1 MGKLTDKDL
10 FEFVYRADTPQK
22 IAVAERWL
30 REHQSLTS
38 RSTFDELI
46 AVLNRTAKRLFRA
59 KMAEYDE
66 HLYRQGYELNIST
79 GEVIACSE
87 GARI

>member
-1 MGKLTDKDL
+1 MGKLTNKDL

-22 IAVAERWL
+22 IAVAERCL

-59 KMAEYDE
+59 KMAEYE
-66 HLYRQGYELNIST
+66 ENLYRQSYEINIRT

-87 GARI
+87 GAKI

>member
-1 MGKLTDKDL
+1 MKKLTDKDL

-30 REHQSLTS
+30 REHQNLTS

-59 KMAEYDE
+59 KMAKYEE
-66 HLYRQGYELNIST
+66 NLYRQGYKINVRT

>member
-59 KMAEYDE
+59 KMVEYKE
-66 HLYRQGYELNIST
+66 NLYRQGYEINIRT